1 MTRLGAAALAL
12 ALTAT
17 ACGGDGDPPTSAATA
32 ASMGDDRVLT
42 VLLADDWAPTDAVQR
57 ATADFEA
64 EHPGVQVDLR
74 GVPFGQLLETIVADR
89 EGPGLI
95 DVAQGHAFS
104 AGAQGHAR
112 PVTERFQAAFPP
124 GTFIPGAV
132 DDVTWD
138 GEQYGVPLDVNAVAL
153 MVNTTALDEL
163 GFTTDD
169 LATWESSRAIAE
181 AAEGDVAFTYL
192 AASTWSSYAWVRSN
206 GADLF
211 HFEDGEPVLTFDS
224 PGMTA
229 TYEFIADLAE
239 GGRLALTAD
248 DLDASDGFSLFRD
261 GHLLTY
267 ATGTWDVANLLDDP
281 PAFEWTVVPMPR
293 GPDADTAHTVLGGS
307 STFITSLADDVGLAF
322 EYAAHLVRPEYS
334 LAYAM
339 DEGRL
344 PPQVDVL
351 TDPFFHDPRYAA
363 VVEELPNAD
372 AMKLIAF
379 PRVQELYTLTIFDIL
394 SGDAGATAALLD
406 LQAEAQTALVQDL
419 ADVAAAIDANG

>member
-1 MTRLGAAALAL
+1 MTRVGALAVAVAL
-12 ALTAT
+12 AAT
-17 ACGGDGDPPTSAATA
+17 ACGSDGDPPAASSSAA
-32 ASMGDDRVLT
+32 SVGDDRVLT
-42 VLLADDWAPTDAVQR
+42 VLLADDWAPTAAVQR
-57 ATADFEA
+57 ATADFED
-64 EHPGVQVDLR
+64 EHPGVRVDLQ
-74 GVPFGQLLETIVADR
+74 GVPFGQLLETTVADR
-89 EGPGLI
+89 EGPQMI
-95 DVAQGHAFS
+95 DVAQGHAFA

-112 PVTERFQAAFPP
+112 PVTARFQAAFPP

-153 MVNTTALDEL
+153 IVNTTALAEL
-163 GFTTDD
+163 GFTVDD
-169 LATWESSRAIAE
+169 LATWESSRAVAE
-181 AAEGDVAFTYL
+181 AAAGEIAFTHL

-211 HFEDGEPVLTFDS
+211 HFEDGTPVLTFDS
-224 PGMTA
+224 PGMTT
-229 TYEFIADLAE
+229 TYGFLGDLAE
-239 GGRLALTAD
+239 GDRLALTAD
-248 DLDASDGFSLFRD
+248 DLDSSDGFSLFRD

-267 ATGTWDVANLLDDP
+267 ATGTWDVATLLEEP

-293 GPDADTAHTVLGGS
+293 GPDTDVAHTVLGGS
-307 STFITSLADDVGLAF
+307 STFITAQADDVGLAF

-339 DEGRL
+339 DDGRL

-351 TDPFFHDPRYAA
+351 TDPFFQDPRYAA

-379 PRVQELYTLTIFDIL
+379 PRVQELYTLAIFDIL
-394 SGDAGATAALLD
+394 AGEAGAAAVLSD
-406 LQAEAQTALVQDL
+406 LQSQAEVALVEDL
-419 ADVAAAIDANG
+419 ADVAAATG